1 VSITLQ
7 QIQERQQELAAL
19 IAGFEAQAARG
30 RVITIDGAEIEL
42 QPGEQYAGAVLDAEG
57 QHKHHLVL
65 MAAVPDGDLNWADAK
80 AWAEKVGGSLPDRQ
94 EQALLYANCKPH
106 LKAQWHWSSEA
117 HATDASY
124 AWLCDFDGGS
134 QGYGRKSYEGHA
146 RAVRLIPLAA

>member
-1 VSITLQ
+1 VTITLQ
-7 QIQERQQELAAL
+7 QIQARQSELADL
-19 IAGFEAQAARG
+19 IAKFTAQAQAT
-30 RVITIDGAEIEL
+30 RVITIDEADIEL

-65 MAAVPDGDLNWADAK
+65 MAAVPEADLNWADAK

-117 HATDASY
+117 HATDASS
-124 AWLCDFDGGS
+124 AWGCGFS
-134 QGYGRKSYEGHA
+134 YGTQICHLKSAEGAA
-146 RAVRLIPLAA
+146 RAVRRV